1 MGWLGRPSS
10 AMRPLLPAALATIT
24 LAACADTPTLDSHT
38 AEVIG
43 GVRTP
48 DDKFPGVVGLLYDFG
63 GGQLGLGCTGTL
75 IARDVV
81 LTAAHCL
88 DAEVTGGITPSFVTF
103 GHDTTGARPP
113 THAVSRVIKH
123 PSFDINADIGGGLGQ
138 FFDIGLVFL
147 AAPVTDHAPM
157 RMPTPDL
164 GTALA
169 IDDELAI
176 VGYGQTSDADPNSVG
191 VMYDALTGVRE
202 LGPTELR
209 VSSGGGDPQNCHGD
223 SGGPAFAT
231 FDGEQRVVG
240 VVSRSYQSPQCD
252 NGGVD
257 TRVDAYLTW
266 IHETAADAAFP
277 CGSGLAAAC
286 PVGDEDGGCCS
297 TGTSAPGPLAV
308 GAAVAALLARRRRR

>member
-1 MGWLGRPSS
+1 
-10 AMRPLLPAALATIT
+10 MRTLLPAALATLT
-24 LAACADTPTLDSHT
+24 LAACTDTPALDSRS

-63 GGQLGLGCTGTL
+63 GGQLGLGCTGTF
-75 IARDVV
+75 IAPDVV
-81 LTAAHCL
+81 LTAAHCI
-88 DAEVTGGITPSFVTF
+88 DPEVTGGITPGFITF
-103 GHDTTGARPP
+103 GHDTTSARPP
-113 THAVSRVIKH
+113 TYAVSRVVKH
-123 PSFDINADIGGGLGQ
+123 PSFDINANVGDGLGQ

-147 AAPVTDHAPM
+147 AAPITDHTPV
-157 RMPTPDL
+157 RMPTPEL

-191 VMYDALTGVRE
+191 VMYDAVTGVRE
-202 LGPTELR
+202 LAPTELR

-223 SGGPAFAT
+223 SGGPALAT

-266 IHETAADAAFP
+266 IHETADAAAFP

-286 PVGDEDGGCCS
+286 PVEGTDDGGCCS
-297 TGTSAPGPLAV
+297 TGASAPGPLAV